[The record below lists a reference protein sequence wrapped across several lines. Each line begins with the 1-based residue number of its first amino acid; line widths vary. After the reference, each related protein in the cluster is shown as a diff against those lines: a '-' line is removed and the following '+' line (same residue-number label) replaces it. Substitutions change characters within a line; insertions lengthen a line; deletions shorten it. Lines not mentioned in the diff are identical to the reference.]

1 MNIELLKYFIK
12 KNNLSVKE
20 VAEGINIGLN
30 ALYQRLN
37 AKVEFKR
44 SEMIDLKNF
53 VGLSD
58 DEFKQIFFN

>member
-20 VAEGINIGLN
+20 VADGIGMGLN
-30 ALYQRLN
+30 AFYQRLSN
-37 AKVEFKR
+37 KVEFKR
-44 SEMIDLKNF
+44 SEMIEVKNF